1 MKDIEAPPSPSKLES
16 SASSLRGSGHD
27 LATGTHPASPVAS
40 LHKGDDDDDDGDDQQ
55 QPPSTLGKLW
65 RRINDDLSI
74 ESHGIAPLTEEQRVD
89 SNFLD
94 SFTMW
99 LTMNATIA
107 CFSTGTLGP
116 LLFGFSM
123 KNSFLVIVFF
133 NIFSCAVPSYFAVF
147 GPRLG
152 MRQMAVARYSYGW
165 LGATVP
171 AAFNLISFIGFNALN
186 ALLGGQVLASVNP
199 GTVSTRVGIIIIAAI
214 SLVLSFCGYRVL
226 HVFERW
232 VWAPVLLA
240 FILLAGFGGRHLG
253 AATSYLDDVPATA
266 GTILSFSSIIVGFS
280 LSWCGCAADFNT
292 YQRSTVSSTKV
303 FVYTFV
309 GLYLPCALLQMMGA
323 AFSAAAL
330 SGLITTWEDAFITG
344 STGGLVAVALEPLR
358 GFGKV
363 LLVFFALG
371 MITNIAPTCYAFSLS
386 MQIVFPFL
394 SKFPRFLFPIVAT
407 AIYLPIAI
415 VAADHFAAALSNFL
429 GLLGYWAAIFA
440 TIFVIEH
447 WYFRK
452 GRFTSYDISVWDSRS
467 LLPPG
472 IAAIVSS
479 LVGAALVVVS
489 MDQVWWRGPIAVKIA
504 GNAASGGDVGLWLGA
519 LAAAIVY
526 VPLRTLERS
535 HFKR

>member
-16 SASSLRGSGHD
+16 SASSLRGTDHD
-27 LATGTHPASPVAS
+27 LATGTPS
-40 LHKGDDDDDDGDDQQ
+40 LHKGDGDDDQQ
-55 QPPSTLGKLW
+55 QPTSKLSKLW

-74 ESHGIAPLTEEQRVD
+74 ESHGVAPLTEERRVD

-123 KNSFLVIVFF
+123 KCLAPPIYTQNSFLVIVFF

-186 ALLGGQVLASVNP
+186 ALLGGQVLANVNP
-199 GTVSTRVGIIIIAAI
+199 GTVSTRVGIIIIATI

-226 HVFERW
+226 HAFERW

-253 AATSYLDDVPATA
+253 AATSYLADVPATA
-266 GTILSFSSIIVGFS
+266 GTILSFSCIIVGFS

-309 GLYLPCALLQMMGA
+309 GLYLPCALLQTMGA

-330 SGLITTWEDAFITG
+330 SGLVTTWKNAFITG

-415 VAADHFAAALSNFL
+415 IAADHFAAALSNFL
-429 GLLGYWAAIFA
+429 SLLGYWSAIFAAIF
-440 TIFVIEH
+440 VVEH

-452 GRFTSYDISVWDSRS
+452 GRFTSYDSSVWDSRS

-504 GNAASGGDVGLWLGA
+504 GNSAYGGDVGLWLGA

-526 VPLRTLERS
+526 LPLRTLERS
-535 HFKR
+535 HFRR